1 MDIDTKTIKEY
12 TLTMEQPI
20 AHCARMRNT
29 TKRKRRMAE
38 VFYTNSIEKGGIFKM
53 KKKVISTLLC
63 ASMVAAMLTGC
74 GNNAANSGNATSG
87 NAAGQDA
94 AADNNATAEADTGA
108 VESGD
113 TAAASE
119 DAVANLIAA
128 TEGPVDLTVWC
139 SELEAYQTV
148 MAQLVDEFKAAYPDV
163 EFNITIGAESEADC
177 KDDLLNDVEAGADVF
192 VFADDQIN
200 ELVQAGALNPVST
213 TFTYDLNGAYAEGI
227 LDAASMNGQLY
238 AYPLSASNG
247 YFLYYNTE
255 FISDEAAGSW
265 ESLVEAAEASGK
277 KVGIDIGNVWYTY
290 GFFSG
295 AGLTA
300 TLADDGVNTV
310 CDWNST
316 TNSPTGAEVAEA
328 VMNICS
334 SDAVINIASEDAM
347 SMVQTGDLVAY
358 IDGTWDANTVKEAYG
373 DGYAAAKLPTFQAG
387 GQTVQMGSFAGYK
400 FVGVNAYS
408 DFPGWAMLLAEY
420 ITSEE
425 SQVKIYK
432 ATADGPANTA
442 AAAQVSSPEI
452 EALAAQSEFAD
463 LQRVGGNFWESGN
476 TLGVTLFEGTD
487 DVQAALDEAV
497 AGITNPVQ

>member
-1 MDIDTKTIKEY
+1 M
-12 TLTMEQPI
+12 
-20 AHCARMRNT
+20 
-29 TKRKRRMAE
+29 KR
-38 VFYTNSIEKGGIFKM
+38 
-53 KKKVISTLLC
+53 KVISTLLC
-63 ASMVAAMLTGC
+63 ASMVAAMLAGC
-74 GNNAANSGNATSG
+74 GNNAANTTNSGN
-87 NAAGQDA
+87 NAANTDA
-94 AADNNATAEADTGA
+94 AADTDAETVADTSA
-108 VESGD
+108 AESTD
-113 TAAASE
+113 TDAAASE
-119 DAVANLIAA
+119 DAVANLIAG

-213 TFTYDLNGAYAEGI
+213 TFTYDLNEAYAEGI
-227 LDAASMNGQLY
+227 IDAASMDGQLY

-247 YFLYYNTE
+247 YFLFYNTE
-255 FISDEAAGSW
+255 YITDEDAASW
-265 ESLVEAAEASGK
+265 ESLVAAAEASGK
-277 KVGIDIGNVWYTY
+277 KVGFDFGNVWYTY

-328 VMNICS
+328 IMNICS
-334 SDAVINIASEDAM
+334 SDAVINVNSADAM

-358 IDGTWDANTVKEAYG
+358 VDGTWDANTVKEAYG

-387 GQTVQMGSFAGYK
+387 DQTVQMGSFAGYK

-425 SQVKIYK
+425 SQVKIYE

-442 AAAQVSSPEI
+442 AAAQASSPEI

>member
-1 MDIDTKTIKEY
+1 M
-12 TLTMEQPI
+12 
-20 AHCARMRNT
+20 
-29 TKRKRRMAE
+29 KR
-38 VFYTNSIEKGGIFKM
+38 
-53 KKKVISTLLC
+53 KVISTLLC
-63 ASMVAAMLTGC
+63 ASMVAAMLAGC
-74 GNNAANSGNATSG
+74 GNNAANTTNSGN
-87 NAAGQDA
+87 NAANTDA
-94 AADNNATAEADTGA
+94 AADTDAETVADTSA
-108 VESGD
+108 AESTD
-113 TAAASE
+113 TDAAASE
-119 DAVANLIAA
+119 DAVANLIAG

-213 TFTYDLNGAYAEGI
+213 TFTYDLNEAYAEGI
-227 LDAASMNGQLY
+227 IDAASMDGQLY

-247 YFLYYNTE
+247 YFLFYNTE
-255 FISDEAAGSW
+255 YITNEDAASW
-265 ESLVEAAEASGK
+265 ESLVAAAEASGK
-277 KVGIDIGNVWYTY
+277 KVGFDFGNVWYTY

-328 VMNICS
+328 IMNICS
-334 SDAVINIASEDAM
+334 SDAVINVNSADAM

-358 IDGTWDANTVKEAYG
+358 VDGTWDANTVKEAYG

-387 GQTVQMGSFAGYK
+387 DQTVQMGSFAGYK

-425 SQVKIYK
+425 SQVKIYE

-442 AAAQVSSPEI
+442 AAAQASSPEI

>member
-1 MDIDTKTIKEY
+1 M
-12 TLTMEQPI
+12 
-20 AHCARMRNT
+20 
-29 TKRKRRMAE
+29 KR
-38 VFYTNSIEKGGIFKM
+38 
-53 KKKVISTLLC
+53 KVISTLLC
-63 ASMVAAMLTGC
+63 ASMVAAMLAGC
-74 GNNAANSGNATSG
+74 GNNAANTTNSGN
-87 NAAGQDA
+87 NAANTDA
-94 AADNNATAEADTGA
+94 AADTDAETVADTSA
-108 VESGD
+108 AESTDAG
-113 TAAASE
+113 AAASE

-213 TFTYDLNGAYAEGI
+213 TFTYDLNEAYAEGI
-227 LDAASMNGQLY
+227 LDAASMDGQLY

-247 YFLYYNTE
+247 YFLFYNTE
-255 FISDEAAGSW
+255 YITDEDAASW
-265 ESLVEAAEASGK
+265 ESLVAAAEASGK
-277 KVGIDIGNVWYTY
+277 KVGFDFGNVWYTY

-328 VMNICS
+328 IMNICS
-334 SDAVINIASEDAM
+334 SDAVINVNSADAM

-358 IDGTWDANTVKEAYG
+358 VDGTWDANTVKEAYG

-387 GQTVQMGSFAGYK
+387 DQTVQMGSFAGYK

-408 DFPGWAMLLAEY
+408 DFTGWAMLLAEY

-425 SQVKIYK
+425 SQVKIYE

-442 AAAQVSSPEI
+442 AASQASSPEI

>member
-1 MDIDTKTIKEY
+1 M
-12 TLTMEQPI
+12 
-20 AHCARMRNT
+20 
-29 TKRKRRMAE
+29 KR
-38 VFYTNSIEKGGIFKM
+38 
-53 KKKVISTLLC
+53 KVISTLLC
-63 ASMVAAMLTGC
+63 ASMVAAMLAGC
-74 GNNAANSGNATSG
+74 GNNAANTTNSGN
-87 NAAGQDA
+87 NAANTDA
-94 AADNNATAEADTGA
+94 AADTDAETVADTSA
-108 VESGD
+108 AESTDAG
-113 TAAASE
+113 AAASE

-213 TFTYDLNGAYAEGI
+213 TFTYDLNEAYAEGI
-227 LDAASMNGQLY
+227 IDAASMDGQLY

-247 YFLYYNTE
+247 YFLFYNTE
-255 FISDEAAGSW
+255 YITDEDAASW
-265 ESLVEAAEASGK
+265 ESLVAAAEASGK
-277 KVGIDIGNVWYTY
+277 KVGFDFGNVWYTY

-328 VMNICS
+328 IMNICS
-334 SDAVINIASEDAM
+334 SDAVINVNSADAM

-358 IDGTWDANTVKEAYG
+358 VDGTWDANTVKEAYG

-387 GQTVQMGSFAGYK
+387 DQTVQMGSFAGYK

-408 DFPGWAMLLAEY
+408 DFTGWAMLLAEY

-425 SQVKIYK
+425 SQVKIYE

-442 AAAQVSSPEI
+442 AASQASSPEI

>member
-1 MDIDTKTIKEY
+1 M
-12 TLTMEQPI
+12 
-20 AHCARMRNT
+20 
-29 TKRKRRMAE
+29 KR
-38 VFYTNSIEKGGIFKM
+38 
-53 KKKVISTLLC
+53 KVISTLLC
-63 ASMVAAMLTGC
+63 ASMVAAMLAGC
-74 GNNAANSGNATSG
+74 GNNAANSTNSG
-87 NAAGQDA
+87 NNAANTDA
-94 AADNNATAEADTGA
+94 ADTDAETVADTSA
-108 VESGD
+108 AESTDAG
-113 TAAASE
+113 AAASE

-213 TFTYDLNGAYAEGI
+213 TFTYDLNEAYAEGI
-227 LDAASMNGQLY
+227 LDAASMDGQLY

-247 YFLYYNTE
+247 YFLFYNTE
-255 FISDEAAGSW
+255 YITDEDAASW
-265 ESLVEAAEASGK
+265 ESLVAAAEASGK
-277 KVGIDIGNVWYTY
+277 KVGFDFGNVWYTY

-328 VMNICS
+328 IMNICS
-334 SDAVINIASEDAM
+334 SDAVINVNSADAM

-358 IDGTWDANTVKEAYG
+358 VDGTWDANTVKEAYG

-387 GQTVQMGSFAGYK
+387 DQTVQMGSFAGYK

-408 DFPGWAMLLAEY
+408 DFTGWAMLLAEY

-425 SQVKIYK
+425 SQVKIYE

-442 AAAQVSSPEI
+442 AASQASSPEI

>member
-1 MDIDTKTIKEY
+1 
-12 TLTMEQPI
+12 
-20 AHCARMRNT
+20 
-29 TKRKRRMAE
+29 
-38 VFYTNSIEKGGIFKM
+38 M

-63 ASMVAAMLTGC
+63 ASMVAAMLAGC
-74 GNNAANSGNATSG
+74 GNNAENGGS
-87 NAAGQDA
+87 NAADGSSAGDS
-94 AADNNATAEADTGA
+94 ATAEADTSAAEGGDA
-108 VESGD
+108 AESGD
-113 TAAASE
+113 AAGAE

-128 TEGPVDLTVWC
+128 TDGTVDLTVWC

-148 MAQLVDEFKAAYPDV
+148 MAQLVDEFKAAYPDID
-163 EFNITIGAESEADC
+163 FNITIGAESEADC

-213 TFTYDLNGAYAEGI
+213 TFTYDLSEAYAQGI
-227 LDAASMNGQLY
+227 LDAASMDGQLY

-247 YFLYYNTE
+247 YFLFYNTE
-255 FISDEAAGSW
+255 YITEEDAQSW
-265 ESLVEAAEASGK
+265 ESLVAAAEASGK
-277 KVGIDIGNVWYTY
+277 KVGFDFANVWYTY

-328 VMNICS
+328 IVNICS
-334 SDAVINIASEDAM
+334 SDAVISVSSADAM
-347 SMVQTGDLVAY
+347 SMVQTGELVAY
-358 IDGTWDANTVKEAYG
+358 VDGTWDANTVKEAYG

-408 DFPGWAMLLAEY
+408 DFTGWAMLLAEY

-425 SQVKIYK
+425 SQVKIYE
-432 ATADGPANTA
+432 ATADGPANTT
-442 AAAQVSSPEI
+442 AAAQASSPEI

-476 TLGVTLFEGTD
+476 TLGTTLFEGTS